1 MALEEKNDVLVQL
14 DQLISDRIADPKNG
28 YTDNLLA
35 DRNLRMKK
43 IGEEAAELI
52 VACVD
57 NNSLAVAEEAA
68 DLIYHV
74 LVAIRGAGVSLED
87 VRDILEGR
95 TS

>member
-1 MALEEKNDVLVQL
+1 MTTEARSDVLSRL
-14 DQLISDRIADPKNG
+14 DSLIGERIANPQNR
-28 YTDNLLA
+28 YTDDLLA

-43 IGEEAAELI
+43 IGEESAELV

-57 NNSLAVAEEAA
+57 QNELSVAEEAA

-74 LVAIRGAGVSLED
+74 LVAIRAAGVSLAD
-87 VRDILEGR
+87 VESILEGR